1 MANVRQ
7 YVYDLIRTDPV
18 IQSLGFDTDSMFN
31 ANDVDTPQVRPFMV
45 FRWGA
50 ASVGLDVVNIRSL
63 QVWVHDAGTDYT
75 NIDLALERVRTV
87 LTAIAGASTGDA
99 GKWVIQIEWAGDSD
113 DLDDD
118 VQQTVTRY
126 SQFNLVGSAA

>member
-7 YVYDLIRTDPV
+7 YIYDLIRTDPV
-18 IQSLGFDTDSMFN
+18 IEGLGFNADSMFN

-50 ASVGLDVVNIRSL
+50 TSVGLDVVNIRSL
-63 QVWVHDAGTDYT
+63 QVWVHDKPTDYT
-75 NIDLALERVRTV
+75 NIDLALKRVRTL
-87 LTAIAGASTGDA
+87 LTNVVGESTGDA
-99 GKWVIQIEWAGDSD
+99 GQWVTEIEWTGDSD

-118 VQQTVTRY
+118 VQRTVTRY
-126 SQFNLVGSAA
+126 SQFNLVGTAA